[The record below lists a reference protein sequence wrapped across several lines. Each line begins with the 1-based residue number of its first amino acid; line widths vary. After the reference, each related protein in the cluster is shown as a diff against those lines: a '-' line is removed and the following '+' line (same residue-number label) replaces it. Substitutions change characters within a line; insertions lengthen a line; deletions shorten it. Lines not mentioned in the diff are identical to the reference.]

1 MFIRKPFMLNKSKVV
16 VLPQTYLDYLH
27 VADGE
32 YVKIRIETNQIV
44 ITKLDEDQQIKKE
57 G

>member
-16 VLPQTYLDYLH
+16 VLPQKYLDYIG
-27 VADGE
+27 VAEGD
-32 YVKIRIETNQIV
+32 YVKISVEQKRMV
-44 ITKLDEDQQIKKE
+44 ITKLDEDKQIKKE

>member
-1 MFIRKPFMLNKSKVV
+1 MLNKSKVV
-16 VLPQTYLDYLH
+16 VLPQKYLDYLH

-32 YVKIRIETNQIV
+32 YVKISIEKDRLV
-44 ITKLDEDQQIKKE
+44 ITRLEEDQQTKKE